1 MTGTVSVLVV
11 YEPPGGR
18 PLTVAR
24 VRDHRVLLDVAELAI
39 MAAEHK
45 AEELASADPV
55 FGEVER
61 AEAGRLRNVLNLL
74 IPELRAREA
83 SCTSGVQ

>member
-24 VRDHRVLLDVAELAI
+24 VRDQRMLVDVAEIAI
-39 MAAEHK
+39 LAAEQR
-45 AEELASADPV
+45 AEELAAADPV
-55 FGEVER
+55 LGEVER

-74 IPELRAREA
+74 IPELKAREA
-83 SCTSGVQ
+83 CASGVQ